1 MIAWIIYI
9 IVFLILFFVLY
20 LGILGVKRGLE
31 AKNINKVIKIK
42 YNTKSSKYLSNE
54 LKKLKNLYDDGV
66 IDKKEFSA
74 AKKKLLS

>member
-9 IVFLILFFVLY
+9 IVFFILFFVLY

-31 AKNINKVIKIK
+31 AKNSNKVIKIK
-42 YNTKSSKYLSNE
+42 SDTKTSKYASNE

-66 IDKKEFSA
+66 IDKKEFSD

>member
-9 IVFLILFFVLY
+9 IVFFILLFVLY
-20 LGILGVKRGLE
+20 LGILWVKRGLE
-31 AKNINKVIKIK
+31 AKNSNKVIKIK
-42 YNTKSSKYLSNE
+42 YNKKSLKYVSNE

-74 AKKKLLS
+74 AKKNIE